1 MNDTVREQS
10 PEKDVTVLLN
20 NELSGIKIPTRP
32 AVLSSIEAQMRSR
45 SPNLGALEKVISLD
59 VSISASL
66 LKIANSA
73 FFGHAGQVRSVKK
86 ALQILGLNTVGTAI
100 AALSLRKAFAHV
112 PNLERFWDSSAQIA
126 QLSGWLATR
135 VDTKFCK
142 LRPEEAYTFGLFRDC
157 GIPIL
162 MSFYSTYFDVLK
174 IANNEEVRPFTQI
187 ECDDIGVDHGAIGAM
202 LAKEW
207 QLPIEYQ
214 AAIELHHD
222 VAAIGGLSP
231 HTVPELSRHFMAI
244 AQLAEYLFQRL
255 TGLNKTC
262 EWGKLGEACLGVLAL
277 DEDGI
282 DRLLQMAEEQG
293 VCKEPAL

>member
-1 MNDTVREQS
+1 MNDTTSGQN
-10 PEKDVTVLLN
+10 PEKDVAVLLN
-20 NELSGIKIPTRP
+20 NELHGIKIPTRP

-59 VSISASL
+59 VSISGSL

-135 VDTKFCK
+135 VDTKLSK

-174 IANNEEVRPFTQI
+174 LANNEAARPFT
-187 ECDDIGVDHGAIGAM
+187 EVERDDIGVDHGAIGAM

-207 QLPIEYQ
+207 QLPLEYQ

-222 VAAIGGLSP
+222 VTAIREQNSP
-231 HTVPELSRHFMAI
+231 AVPELARHFMAI

-255 TGLNKTC
+255 TGLNRTC
-262 EWGKLGEACLGVLAL
+262 EWGKLGEACLGVLGL
-277 DEDGI
+277 DEEGMNQ
-282 DRLLQMAEEQG
+282 LLQMAEEQG
-293 VCKEPAL
+293 LCKAPGI